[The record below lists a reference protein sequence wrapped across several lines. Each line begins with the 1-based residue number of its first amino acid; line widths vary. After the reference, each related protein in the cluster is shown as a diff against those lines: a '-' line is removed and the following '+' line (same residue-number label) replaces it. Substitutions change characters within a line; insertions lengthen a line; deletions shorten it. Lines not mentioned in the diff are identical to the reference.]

1 MGNWD
6 SHRPWVRTGA
16 NSQVFHKPFAPSAI
30 EGRRRTKD
38 QLMRIDS
45 TYPEAELSFTDKVG
59 RATQV
64 QTLEE
69 QKHQH

>member
-1 MGNWD
+1 
-6 SHRPWVRTGA
+6 
-16 NSQVFHKPFAPSAI
+16 
-30 EGRRRTKD
+30 
-38 QLMRIDS
+38 MRIDS

-59 RATQV
+59 RATRV